1 MKEGSIGSLLVQMSW
16 KGAGSQIVLDELE
29 IIVAPCVKS
38 VHVDESK
45 TNAPCENSVDPS
57 NHDPEKIE
65 QDRVTSDMLSSVQ
78 VHEGVKTVAKMV
90 NQLLSSFQ
98 VKISRLIVA
107 FDPCGEKEKNNR
119 YCRTLVLRIAEI
131 ECKTHISE
139 DAQLQNE
146 PKEDDILGLNQLTHS
161 LEFQGAI
168 IEFLQM
174 DCTENRMSNPC
185 PPEISFRECLVGQ
198 ATATTQIVTG
208 ENGGFSGHI
217 NLSIPWKNGFLDIC
231 RVDADAHIRPLD
243 LRFQPSTVICFMY
256 LWEILKKE
264 SIVTEGQTLQNL
276 SDSIYDNSRCSQNSS
291 TPGPCSLR
299 PDIVADNEHSSINYS
314 SSNEEDYGRDAL
326 ISESHLIS
334 DWVGRNQKE
343 ITCSEPDFGVRSV
356 LSC

>member
-45 TNAPCENSVDPS
+45 TTALDPS

-107 FDPCGEKEKNNR
+107 FDPCVEKEKNNR

-131 ECKTHISE
+131 ECKTRISE
-139 DAQLQNE
+139 DTQLQNE

-174 DCTENRMSNPC
+174 DGTESRVSNSC
-185 PPEISFRECLVGQ
+185 PPELSFRECLLGRSQ
-198 ATATTQIVTG
+198 ATAMTQIVTG
-208 ENGGFSGHI
+208 ENGGFSGRI

-231 RVDADAHIRPLD
+231 RVDADAHIKPLD
-243 LRFQPSTVICFMY
+243 LRLQTSTVLCFIY
-256 LWEILKKE
+256 LWEIFKKE
-264 SIVTEGQTLQNL
+264 STGTDGQKLQNL
-276 SDSIYDNSRCSQNSS
+276 SDSVYNNSRSFQNSS
-291 TPGPCSLR
+291 IPGPCSLR
-299 PDIVADNEHSSINYS
+299 SDNVPSSINYS
-314 SSNEEDYGRDAL
+314 SSNEEEYGRDAL

-334 DWVGRNQKE
+334 DWAGRNQKD
-343 ITCSEPDFGVRSV
+343 IACAEPDFGARSV
-356 LSC
+356 SSF